1 MATGTDTER
10 TETLMTTSEQP
21 EDSAEPRYGMRDPAR
36 DAGDGRP
43 LAEDISLPVSVTPNY
58 NTAMPDGWSWRNT
71 STSQPNAATF
81 HINHSDVTRAFADVL
96 TAADSPPEAPFVVSK
111 DIPVVIIDS
120 LDQYWCGESR
130 NALPLHGLRVPIAA
144 DTVEEAKRKLAADL
158 AAQVRLL
165 LLLSRGGTTLAP
177 ELQANFLMLT
187 EVLTAREQ

>member
-1 MATGTDTER
+1 
-10 TETLMTTSEQP
+10 MTTPEQP
-21 EDSAEPRYGMRDPAR
+21 EDAAEPRYGLRDPAS
-36 DAGDGRP
+36 DESDGRP
-43 LAEDISLPVSVTPNY
+43 LIEDISLPVRVTPNY
-58 NTAMPDGWSWRNT
+58 NTATPDDWTWQRT

-130 NALPLHGLRVPIAA
+130 HALPLHGLRVPIAA
-144 DTVEEAKRKLAADL
+144 DTVAEAKRKLAADL

-187 EVLTAREQ
+187 EVLTPREQ

>member
-1 MATGTDTER
+1 
-10 TETLMTTSEQP
+10 MTTLEPP
-21 EDSAEPRYGMRDPAR
+21 ENSAEPRYGLRDLPA
-36 DAGDGRP
+36 AAADGRP

-58 NTAMPDGWSWRNT
+58 NTALPEQWAWHFNS
-71 STSQPNAATF
+71 SSQPNSATF
-81 HINHSDVTRAFADVL
+81 HINHSDVTRAFADAL

-130 NALPLHGLRVPIAA
+130 NVLPLHGLRVPVSA
-144 DTVEEAKRKLAADL
+144 DTVAEAKRKLAADL

-177 ELQANFLMLT
+177 ELQANFLMLS
-187 EVLTAREQ
+187 EVLTLRDQ